1 MSIEIIPKIKAIGIA
16 VTGSY
21 EDARDI
27 VQETLFTIAQKAGQF
42 KGKNGWA
49 WILKIATNYSYKVY
63 NKNKKANVVKNTGH
77 QELYDGE
84 EKAIENLLIH
94 EIFMKLTRD
103 EQELL
108 IMRFW
113 SDMTYRDMAEYLYRP
128 TSSTKRLFD
137 NVLLKIKKYYN
148 LEEVQHDTKD

>member
-1 MSIEIIPKIKAIGIA
+1 
-16 VTGSY
+16 
-21 EDARDI
+21 
-27 VQETLFTIAQKAGQF
+27 
-42 KGKNGWA
+42 
-49 WILKIATNYSYKVY
+49 
-63 NKNKKANVVKNTGH
+63 
-77 QELYDGE
+77 
-84 EKAIENLLIH
+84 
-94 EIFMKLTRD
+94 MKLTRD